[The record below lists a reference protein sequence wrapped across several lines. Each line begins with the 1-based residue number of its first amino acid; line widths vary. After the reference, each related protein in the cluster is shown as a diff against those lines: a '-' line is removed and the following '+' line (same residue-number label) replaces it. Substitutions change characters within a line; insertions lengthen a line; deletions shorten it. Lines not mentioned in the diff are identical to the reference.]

1 MSHLYLH
8 DGGGPWREQDF
19 DSSSSDESYVSD
31 NYSSSSDD
39 EGPDEGAPPQNREE
53 PCRPSINTTVCN
65 DRGDSSASTT
75 SPTNNDRPPTPWRS
89 SKAKQHIINELKD
102 EESDIYLYIGRYS
115 TTNWDSINFKKIHE
129 LYASKKYKA
138 SNFKTNVKRIL
149 THLHLKTGPF
159 KNEEDVVEPWYT
171 SVNNVSTA
179 YKLLFLLYMS
189 PKKHRK
195 INNMSGEQIWSSHPL
210 FQQYDIEKFKNWN
223 KSMIKLTSKR
233 QDHLVEE
240 EEAFRKDMLAI
251 PISKK
256 TSRNVPFWYNHAAS
270 ELLEE
275 DVRNDTSKR
284 MKPKQLWESRD
295 EYLDFPL
302 SVFRKHI
309 YQERSKQLAA
319 PCWQHRRNQM
329 AQKKKME
336 EAQKVEK
343 EWHRIQWDGDMNNLV
358 KEWGGCHL
366 GAIEDGVRLV

>member
-1 MSHLYLH
+1 MTGVVH
-8 DGGGPWREQDF
+8 G
-19 DSSSSDESYVSD
+19 ESKILTPVPVMNPVSD

-102 EESDIYLYIGRYS
+102 EESDIYLYIRQYS

-129 LYASKKYKA
+129 LYASK
-138 SNFKTNVKRIL
+138 
-149 THLHLKTGPF
+149 PF

-179 YKLLFLLYMS
+179 YKLLFLLYMG

-233 QDHLVEE
+233 RDHLVEE
-240 EEAFRKDMLAI
+240 EEA
-251 PISKK
+251 S
-256 TSRNVPFWYNHAAS
+256 
-270 ELLEE
+270 
-275 DVRNDTSKR
+275 
-284 MKPKQLWESRD
+284 
-295 EYLDFPL
+295 
-302 SVFRKHI
+302 
-309 YQERSKQLAA
+309 
-319 PCWQHRRNQM
+319 
-329 AQKKKME
+329 
-336 EAQKVEK
+336 
-343 EWHRIQWDGDMNNLV
+343 
-358 KEWGGCHL
+358 
-366 GAIEDGVRLV
+366 